1 MVTFQ
6 NNFLWVLDTENVEV
20 AGMLAVKHKITC
32 VATCGNHIYVLCGK
46 ASKPL
51 ARFTI
56 HPSFSLARDED
67 GVGSIENV
75 PQKETTPDGGEEG
88 LQEVP
93 LDTEINIEPSERT
106 LSETQPPSRDG
117 LVPEP
122 NKTDTSPPQEVS
134 SGGVRVELRE
144 MFKPALGRLTN
155 LLPRGKG
162 RRVPVEEQEEDRR
175 EEVEVQESQKKEF
188 ASDQTPGVVVTPVE
202 SNAEPQ
208 EPHRELNLKDVLKLS
223 KLLHGGEATPPDTP
237 PTVHS
242 SPAIS
247 SEEQARRL
255 RMTQA
260 GDEEEV
266 VVTGKP
272 HKKKRKKKT
281 KKVSSKCSMFSM
293 SLCRSGW
300 GCHVTYF
307 IYTSYLVSIP

>member
-6 NNFLWVLDTENVEV
+6 NNFLWVLDTENIEV

-32 VATCGNHIYVLCGK
+32 VATSGSHIYVLCGK

-56 HPSFSLARDED
+56 HPSFSIARDGD
-67 GVGSIENV
+67 GAGSIENI
-75 PQKETTPDGGEEG
+75 PQEETTPDGGKEG

-93 LDTEINIEPSERT
+93 LDTEVDIESSERT
-106 LSETQPPSRDG
+106 LSETQPPSHG

-122 NKTDTSPPQEVS
+122 NKTDANPPQEVS

-162 RRVPVEEQEEDRR
+162 RRVPVGEQEEDRS
-175 EEVEVQESQKKEF
+175 EEVELQESQKKEREL
-188 ASDQTPGVVVTPVE
+188 ASEQAPGVVTPVE

-208 EPHRELNLKDVLKLS
+208 DPHRELSLKDVLKLS

-237 PTVHS
+237 PTVRS
-242 SPAIS
+242 SPAIT
-247 SEEQARRL
+247 SEEHARRL

-266 VVTGKP
+266 VASGKSR
-272 HKKKRKKKT
+272 KKKRKKKT
-281 KKVSSKCSMFSM
+281 KKVSSRCSMFSM
-293 SLCRSGW
+293 SLCQSGW
-300 GCHVTYF
+300 GCHVT
-307 IYTSYLVSIP
+307 

>member
-20 AGMLAVKHKITC
+20 AGMLVVKHKITC
-32 VATCGNHIYVLCGK
+32 VATCGSHIYVLCGK

-56 HPSFSLARDED
+56 HPSFSIARDED
-67 GVGSIENV
+67 GAGSIENI
-75 PQKETTPDGGEEG
+75 PQDETAPDGEEEG

-93 LDTEINIEPSERT
+93 LDIEVDIEPSEHT
-106 LSETQPPSRDG
+106 LSETQPPSGDG
-117 LVPEP
+117 LFPEP
-122 NKTDTSPPQEVS
+122 NKTDTSPPQEAS

-162 RRVPVEEQEEDRR
+162 RRGPAGEQEEDRR
-175 EEVEVQESQKKEF
+175 EEIEMQASQKKEY

-223 KLLHGGEATPPDTP
+223 KLLHSGEATPPDTP
-237 PTVHS
+237 QTVRS

-266 VVTGKP
+266 VASGKSR
-272 HKKKRKKKT
+272 KKKRKKKT
-281 KKVSSKCSMFSM
+281 KKVSSRCSMFSM
-293 SLCRSGW
+293 LLCRSGR
-300 GCHVTYF
+300 GCHVT
-307 IYTSYLVSIP
+307 